1 MKFLKNVKKYP
12 FMVLLFISTIILTII
27 AYGRR
32 NTIYE
37 DYSVDLVKNPRLM
50 VVFEGIKDKNYPWAS
65 VEIENKS
72 KLDDT
77 IMKDTIESTEKTRDN
92 NTNNKASIINSNG
105 SKKRHTDHSKKN
117 KTGNQE
123 LETKEE
129 DTRKDRIESNK
140 SAYTDKTSDKSNT
153 EKENN
158 KKKKPTQSNPPN
170 PPKKSEPSYKF
181 TTVEEDYFDDALFIG
196 DSRTVGLKDYSG
208 WENPTF
214 YADEGLTIYDVF
226 KKQIAKV
233 EGKKL
238 TIGEALKKEK
248 FKKIY
253 IMLGINEMGTGNT
266 KTFIQAYKEVLNQ
279 LEQLQPDAIIF
290 VEAIMNVTKEKSD
303 TDSIFNNKNI
313 KDKNHHLA
321 MLADNKK
328 IFYIDVNEAI
338 TDGTG
343 GIPKKYTFDNIHLKA
358 AYYNIWT
365 DFLLKHGVK

>member
-1 MKFLKNVKKYP
+1 
-12 FMVLLFISTIILTII
+12 MVLLFISTIILTII

-37 DYSVDLVKNPRLM
+37 DYSVDLVKNPELM
-50 VVFEGIKDKNYPWAS
+50 VVFEGIKDKKYPWAA

-77 IMKDTIESTEKTRDN
+77 IMKDTIESTEKTGDN
-92 NTNNKASIINSNG
+92 NANNKDTIINTNG
-105 SKKRHTDHSKKN
+105 SEKRHTDYSKRN
-117 KTGNQE
+117 KTRNQE
-123 LETKEE
+123 LETNEE

-140 SAYTDKTSDKSNT
+140 SAYMDKTSDKSNT

-158 KKKKPTQSNPPN
+158 KRKKATQSNPP
-170 PPKKSEPSYKF
+170 KKKKKPSYKF
-181 TTVEEDYFDDALFIG
+181 TTVKEDYFDDALFIG
-196 DSRTVGLKDYSG
+196 DSRTVGLRDYSG
-208 WENPTF
+208 WKSPTF

-226 KKQIAKV
+226 EKKIVKV
-233 EGKKL
+233 KGKKL
-238 TIGEALKKEK
+238 TIGEALKKQN

-266 KTFIQAYKEVLNQ
+266 KTFIQAYKEVINQ
-279 LEQLQPDAIIF
+279 LEHLQPDAIIF

-313 KDKNHHLA
+313 KDKNHHLT

-343 GIPKKYTFDNIHLKA
+343 GISYFIKEVLYA
-358 AYYNIWT
+358 
-365 DFLLKHGVK
+365 